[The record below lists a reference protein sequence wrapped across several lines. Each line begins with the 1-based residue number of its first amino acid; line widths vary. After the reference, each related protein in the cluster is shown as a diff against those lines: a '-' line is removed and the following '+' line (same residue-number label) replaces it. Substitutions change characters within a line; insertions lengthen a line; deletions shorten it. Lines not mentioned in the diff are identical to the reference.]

1 MSIFFPCSYRTGA
14 YKSQL
19 HASVILSQDVKSFSV
34 LFAEIADAYYEKQLW
49 ADAKPIYELLG
60 MDSEVSICIAL
71 QFNVLKLTIQ
81 TSSLY
86 ILLQTAACRQMVEE
100 LQEAAEVYEHSKS
113 VRFIYEYIPI
123 VLLSQEN

>member
-1 MSIFFPCSYRTGA
+1 M
-14 YKSQL
+14 
-19 HASVILSQDVKSFSV
+19 

-60 MDSEVSICIAL
+60 MDSEAIICVAF
-71 QFNVLKLTIQ
+71 QFNVLKSTSQ

-113 VRFIYEYIPI
+113 VKFIYKHILE
-123 VLLSQEN
+123 

>member
-1 MSIFFPCSYRTGA
+1 
-14 YKSQL
+14 
-19 HASVILSQDVKSFSV
+19 

>member
-1 MSIFFPCSYRTGA
+1 VSIVFPYSYHTGA

-19 HASVILSQDVKSFSV
+19 HAGVILSQDVKSFSV

-60 MDSEVSICIAL
+60 MDSEVSICVVL
-71 QFNVLKLTIQ
+71 QFNVLKVTIQ

-86 ILLQTAACRQMVEE
+86 ILLQTAACRRMLED
-100 LQEAAEVYEHSKS
+100 LQEAAEVYEHGKS
-113 VRFIYEYIPI
+113 VRFIYEHIFK
-123 VLLSQEN
+123 